1 MESNFVDYV
10 KILCR
15 SGKGGRGSMHLR
27 HVKYNPLGGP
37 DGGDGGRGGNIILR
51 GNHNYWTL
59 LHLRY
64 ERHIFAGHGGNG
76 GKDKCHGTDGKDVY
90 IDVPC
95 GTVVY
100 NAETG
105 KYVCDITYDGQE
117 VMLLKGG
124 RGGLGNFQ
132 FRSATNQAPRY
143 AQPGEPMQE
152 MTIIMELKLLADVG
166 LVGFPNAGKSTLVSA
181 LSNAKPKIANYP
193 FTTMEPSLG
202 IVGYREGKSF
212 VMADIPGIIEGAA
225 EGRGLGLRF
234 LRHIERN
241 SLLLF
246 MVPGDTD
253 NILREYNILLDELR
267 KFNPELLS
275 KQRVLAV
282 TKCDLLDEELIA
294 MLKEELEAL
303 QTQQTQQQTQQTL
316 QTHPQPLPGGRGADS
331 SADENTDSKSI
342 YSPPSQ
348 GGAGGGSFLSS
359 QGGAGG
365 GSAVGGSA
373 SIPIVFISA
382 VTGFGLDELKD
393 VLWREL
399 NSESNKLQTIQAD
412 DRLVHRDKDMTVFA
426 QELIDEDA
434 ADDIEYVDD
443 GEIEELE
450 DFEYDDVQGDEA

>member
-1 MESNFVDYV
+1 MPESNFVDYV

-27 HVKYNPLGGP
+27 HVKYNPNGGP
-37 DGGDGGRGGNIILR
+37 DGGDGGKGGSIILR

-59 LHLRY
+59 LHLKY
-64 ERHIFAGHGGNG
+64 SRHIFAEHGGNG
-76 GKDKCHGTDGKDVY
+76 GKDKCHGTDGKDIYV
-90 IDVPC
+90 DVPP

-105 KYVCDITYDGQE
+105 KFVCDVAYDGQE

-132 FRSATNQAPRY
+132 FRTATNQAPRY

-152 MTIIMELKLLADVG
+152 MTVILELKLLADVG

-202 IVGYREGKSF
+202 IVGYRDGKSF
-212 VMADIPGIIEGAA
+212 VMADIPGIIEGAS

-253 NILREYNILLDELR
+253 DIKHEYEILINELR
-267 KFNPELLS
+267 QFNPEMLS
-275 KQRVLAV
+275 KHRVLAI
-282 TKCDLLDEELIA
+282 TKCDLLDQELIDMLREELS
-294 MLKEELEAL
+294 
-303 QTQQTQQQTQQTL
+303 TL
-316 QTHPQPLPGGRGADS
+316 NS
-331 SADENTDSKSI
+331 S
-342 YSPPSQ
+342 
-348 GGAGGGSFLSS
+348 LST
-359 QGGAGG
+359 
-365 GSAVGGSA
+365 
-373 SIPIVFISA
+373 PIVFISA
-382 VTGFGLDELKD
+382 VTGFGLEELKD

-399 NSESNKLQTIQAD
+399 NAESNKLQAITAED
-412 DRLVHRDKDMTVFA
+412 TLVHRDKDMSIFA
-426 QELIDEDA
+426 AELEDEGEL
-434 ADDIEYVDD
+434 DDIEYIDD
-443 GEIEELE
+443 DELE
-450 DFEYDDVQGDEA
+450 DIEYLEDDEIEDVDVIENSSKS